1 MTDLSRRNLLKFA
14 AGGVIA
20 TTPMATLLA
29 ASEKSVEYLYV
40 QTAHSISYKGDKL
53 TLHGVGPTTLFFSD
67 RPDRITGHGTTE
79 EMVNAWSEGDESF
92 AADPPNATLSILGGD
107 EIRDVVVVISNP
119 VLLGSKLT
127 YNVRV
132 LDGELPAHGGAS
144 SLFIDVVGRPLTPVS
159 VAGVARRSRRRA
171 IRRN

>member
-1 MTDLSRRNLLKFA
+1 MNSKIPVLLSYAFRPFFLFNGIYA
-14 AGGVIA
+14 IIIV
-20 TTPMATLLA
+20 LA
-29 ASEKSVEYLYV
+29 WL
-40 QTAHSISYKGDKL
+40 L

-79 EMVNAWSEGDESF
+79 EMVTAWSRGDESF
-92 AADPPNATLSILGGD
+92 ADDPPNATLSILGGD
-107 EIRDVVVVISNP
+107 EIQDVVVVISEP

-127 YNVRV
+127 STVRI
-132 LDGELPAHGGAS
+132 LDGTLPAHGGAS
-144 SLFIDVVGRPLTPVS
+144 SLFIDTVGRPLTPVS